1 MKIRSVVLHLMKT
14 FQAQR
19 IIKEE
24 LGWPLWEPG
33 VCLSGT
39 SKGCQVVLKAQLG
52 LETANVHWHKSAE
65 R

>member
-1 MKIRSVVLHLMKT
+1 MKT

-24 LGWPLWEPG
+24 SGWPLWEPD

-52 LETANVHWHKSAE
+52 LETANVHWHKSVE